1 MLKNIE
7 GKKKQLKT
15 IHFKEKDMI
24 DNLGKKQLKAISEQ
38 EKQLRKQRVKKEF

>member
-7 GKKKQLKT
+7 GKNKKQLKT

-24 DNLGKKQLKAISEQ
+24 DNLGKK
-38 EKQLRKQRVKKEF
+38 